1 VPKSGS
7 RKAPGAGR
15 RAVTKRAKNKSD
27 AVQNAAVP
35 DIKHVATAV
44 ADREPSD
51 EEIRVRAYF
60 RYLERGKSPGDSF
73 DDWAEAKREL
83 KDRKK

>member
-7 RKAPGAGR
+7 RKAPAAGR
-15 RAVTKRAKNKSD
+15 QAATKRAKTKS
-27 AVQNAAVP
+27 AAAP
-35 DIKHVATAV
+35 DLKNVAAAV

-60 RYLERGKSPGDSF
+60 RYLERGASTGDSF
-73 DDWAEAKREL
+73 EDWAEAK
-83 KDRKK
+83 KDLEERKK

>member
-15 RAVTKRAKNKSD
+15 RAVTKRARIKS
-27 AVQNAAVP
+27 AAVP
-35 DIKHVATAV
+35 DAKNVATAV

-60 RYLERGKSPGDSF
+60 RYLERGGSHGDSF
-73 DDWAEAKREL
+73 DDWAEAKKEL
-83 KDRKK
+83 EERKK